1 MPKKAATQ
9 GSKKRRERRDWLLA
23 GLMRFAD
30 GGEQNLRVE
39 RIAEDLGVTKG
50 SYYYYFKNRD
60 EFIEQMLEI
69 ALEITTQVFIDRASA
84 EATARERLASLL
96 LSVFQEQRGKDFDFY
111 IRQFARKNRT
121 AARFVASM
129 DNNRIEFLRELIE
142 GCGKTADFASS
153 GAVFLYNYYLGFYI
167 RNEGKRPGKAALHEQ
182 MRLIGKMLD
191 IDLSGGQHT

>member
-9 GSKKRRERRDWLLA
+9 EPKIRRERRDWLLA
-23 GLMRFAD
+23 GLMRFAE
-30 GGEQNLRVE
+30 GGEQNLRIE

-60 EFIEQMLEI
+60 EFIEQMLEV
-69 ALEITTQVFIDRASA
+69 ALEITTQVFIDRASS
-84 EATARERLASLL
+84 EATARERLANLL

-111 IRQFARKNRT
+111 IRQFARKNRM
-121 AARFVASM
+121 AARFVTSM

-142 GCGKTADFASS
+142 GCGKTSEYARS

-167 RNEGKRPGKAALHEQ
+167 RNERKRPSKAALHEQ
-182 MRLIGKMLD
+182 MQLIGEMMG
-191 IDLSGGQHT
+191 IDLSGGDHT

>member
-9 GSKKRRERRDWLLA
+9 NSKIRRERRDWLLA
-23 GLMRFAD
+23 GLMRFAE

-60 EFIEQMLEI
+60 EFIEQMLEV

-84 EATARERLASLL
+84 VATARERLASLL
-96 LSVFQEQRGKDFDFY
+96 LSVFQEKRGKDFDFY

-121 AARFVASM
+121 AERFVTSM

-142 GCGKTADFASS
+142 GCGKTADFASTA
-153 GAVFLYNYYLGFYI
+153 AVFLYNYYLGFYI
-167 RNEGKRPGKAALHEQ
+167 RNERKRPSKAALHEQ
-182 MRLIGKMLD
+182 LQLIGKMLG
-191 IDLSGGQHT
+191 IDLSGGRHT